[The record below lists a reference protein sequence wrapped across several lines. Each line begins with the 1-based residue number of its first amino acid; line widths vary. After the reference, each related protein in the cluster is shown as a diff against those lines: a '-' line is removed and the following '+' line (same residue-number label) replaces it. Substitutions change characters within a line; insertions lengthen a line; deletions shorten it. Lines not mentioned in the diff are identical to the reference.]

1 MDALDRTTVNGFLD
15 LLFGSAGGI
24 VDFREV
30 VIVQTEDLRADFNTK
45 SAGDTLILID
55 HGDLIHE
62 NPPFLGLRDPKFSIR
77 IERR

>member
-30 VIVQTEDLRADFNTK
+30 FIVQTEDLRADFGTK
-45 SAGDTLILID
+45 AAGDTLVLIH

-62 NPPFLGLRDPKFSIR
+62 NSPFLRLPDPYFPFK
-77 IERR
+77 

>member
-15 LLFGSAGGI
+15 LLFRSAGRV

-30 VIVQTEDLRADFNTK
+30 FIVQTEDLRADFNTK
-45 SAGDTLILID
+45 SAGDTFLLIH

-62 NPPFLGLRDPKFSIR
+62 NPPFLRLTDPNFLFK
-77 IERR
+77 